1 MTRKNKPVIAFV
13 CIGNSCRSQIAEAF
27 AKGINQSSYGIL
39 SAGSFPSGE
48 VNPRAISLMQELGYD
63 MSAQKSTGI
72 GSLEGEEIEARV
84 TMGCGDSCPN
94 ISSKQNIDWQI
105 PDPKRMSLDEFRSV
119 RDHIR
124 GRVEG
129 LFKSLLNC

>member
-13 CIGNSCRSQIAEAF
+13 CIENSCRSQIAEAF
-27 AKGINQSSYGIL
+27 
-39 SAGSFPSGE
+39 
-48 VNPRAISLMQELGYD
+48 
-63 MSAQKSTGI
+63 
-72 GSLEGEEIEARV
+72 EGEEIEALI

-105 PDPKRMSLDEFRSV
+105 PDPKHMSLDEFRSV

-124 GRVEG
+124 GRVDG